1 MKKKLKIIV
10 LGSSKG
16 IGKEIYK
23 ELNNITSNII
33 KCSRKEIDTSNIDS
47 VKKFIKK
54 NKYADILVLNTG
66 GPPVKDYY
74 SISELEWYKYFN
86 QLFLSFA
93 LILQKLKIKKK
104 GYIFLISSSIIKEPS
119 VGLELSSSLRS
130 GFVSLFKSVSLLKKN
145 KNISFVNIAPGPLKT
160 GRVKNLVKDMKAFE
174 KKLPLGKI
182 GDPKE
187 IGKFVRFVV
196 ENKLK
201 YLSGSTI
208 YFDGNINKS
217 II

>member
-93 LILQKLKIKKK
+93 LILQKLKIKKE

-130 GFVSLFKSVSLLKKN
+130 GFVSLFKSVSLIKKN
-145 KNISFVNIAPGPLKT
+145 KNISFVNIAHGPLKT
-160 GRVKNLVKDMKAFE
+160 GRVKNLVKNMKAFE

>member
-93 LILQKLKIKKK
+93 LILQKLKIKKR
-104 GYIFLISSSIIKEPS
+104 G
-119 VGLELSSSLRS
+119 
-130 GFVSLFKSVSLLKKN
+130 
-145 KNISFVNIAPGPLKT
+145 
-160 GRVKNLVKDMKAFE
+160 
-174 KKLPLGKI
+174 
-182 GDPKE
+182 
-187 IGKFVRFVV
+187 
-196 ENKLK
+196 
-201 YLSGSTI
+201 I
-208 YFDGNINKS
+208 YFFDIVVYNKGTFCWIR
-217 II
+217 IIILIEIWICKFI